1 MAGTPHAHAHP
12 GQLEGNAKHGII
24 LGNLRWHLAAGSSPG
39 CVGMGLVFPAQGGE
53 GEGHLTPPH
62 TGVHTGS
69 WQDAEASDSVAW
81 CPCWLYRW
89 LQLQDSG
96 AQGGEGGAQ
105 AGGPADPQGRAL
117 TGSVI
122 KQGAATHRADRR
134 RPARRTVGPFAPR
147 RRRGREMSTH
157 PGRCW
162 DRKSV
167 V

>member
-69 WQDAEASDSVAW
+69 WQDAEDSDSVAW

-117 TGSVI
+117 TGQSPGLSSSRGLPRTE
-122 KQGAATHRADRR
+122 QTAAGPQEGPLAPLHRGD
-134 RPARRTVGPFAPR
+134 GGG
-147 RRRGREMSTH
+147 GR
-157 PGRCW
+157 
-162 DRKSV
+162 
-167 V
+167 